1 MIIAPLNR
9 CKLGL
14 CKLCLKLAGS
24 GTLGLL
30 VGCWIVPL
38 PCSLGGELMCRASGA
53 HRTSSGNDG
62 VCTSPCGGFQCR
74 KLACFLCGLD
84 FLSVGFVLEDVLF
97 CVDTMG
103 EV

>member
-1 MIIAPLNR
+1 MSQIDRFGYAW
-9 CKLGL
+9 
-14 CKLCLKLAGS
+14 LAR
-24 GTLGLL
+24 GLL
-30 VGCWIVPL
+30 GYAVSVSPRWCKI
-38 PCSLGGELMCRASGA
+38 SRA

-62 VCTSPCGGFQCR
+62 VCLSPCGGFQCR